1 MNFDKYIFTV
11 NIHPYQDIE
20 DFFIS
25 QCSLMPYAVSSCP
38 SFSFQKCFIYAY
50 LLERGRS
57 PVKADQIKRRF
68 WKIIPVEG

>member
-1 MNFDKYIFTV
+1 MNFDKYIFMV

-38 SFSFQKCFIYAY
+38 SFLFQKCFI
-50 LLERGRS
+50 
-57 PVKADQIKRRF
+57 
-68 WKIIPVEG
+68 